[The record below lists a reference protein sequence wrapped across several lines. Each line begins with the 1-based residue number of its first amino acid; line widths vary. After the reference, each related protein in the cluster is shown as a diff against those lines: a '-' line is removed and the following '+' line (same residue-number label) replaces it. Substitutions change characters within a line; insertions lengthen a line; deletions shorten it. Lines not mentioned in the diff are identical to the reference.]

1 MKKLL
6 LFILTFASLL
16 PAQAQK
22 WERIFTGNPMA
33 SVQDLLE
40 YYDKGYLLAGRNVRQ
55 TGYPDYGYLIKTD
68 INGNKLWT
76 KHIGNGQF
84 DNTADGVEQTPD
96 GGLILC
102 GLTTQFDTGCF
113 EPDAY
118 IMKLNT
124 CGEMEWCHV
133 YSTTCWNDYANKVIT
148 LNDGY
153 IMQVSQY
160 GYDLINKRVWLF
172 RYDLQGQLLWQNLYA
187 QADSLVLNEEI
198 NDFILIDDSSLL
210 LSGFAG
216 YPYPDTIW
224 PRWMRPYIIKVG
236 FDGTEYWDSPLG
248 IPDSVSGMSFA
259 SISSPNGC
267 IYTTGTNYNGG
278 IPFLIKASAEGADL
292 QYTTLDSTTDGG
304 GGGTINWFEDS
315 TLAIA
320 SGLQYASNPDTS
332 LAFIW
337 KVDTLGNIL
346 KSIQLFKTHWYGL
359 IAPEDARVT
368 YDKKL
373 MLTGTL
379 GKYITNQ
386 PFKFKIHLWKFN
398 QQMEFD
404 SVYTRPFIYD
414 SLCPH
419 AIVSDTINL
428 DCDIVV
434 DVDEPLKHPE
444 RSQLKAYPNPATGQ
458 ITVELPKYLMSE
470 ETRGSFTAGHIVHQ
484 WRQGAML
491 EAYDS
496 NGVRVLQ
503 TPVSAESATMT
514 LDVTQWAGGIYFIR
528 LVRNWKMVGN
538 VKIVVSKL

>member
-1 MKKLL
+1 M
-6 LFILTFASLL
+6 ILTIASLL
-16 PAQAQK
+16 PVKAQK

-40 YYDKGYLLAGRNVRQ
+40 YYDKGYLLAGRNVRS

-84 DNTADGVEQTPD
+84 DNTADGIDQTPD

-118 IMKLNT
+118 IMKLNA

-160 GYDLINKRVWLF
+160 GYDLINKRIWIFKYNFDGL
-172 RYDLQGQLLWQNLYA
+172 LLWQNLYA
-187 QADSLVLNEEI
+187 QADSLIINEDA
-198 NDFILIDDSSLL
+198 NDFTLADDSSLFIT
-210 LSGFAG
+210 GYAG

-224 PRWMRPYIIKVG
+224 PRLMRPYIIKVG

-248 IPDSVSGMSFA
+248 IPDSVSGMSSSSIAA
-259 SISSPNGC
+259 SNGD
-267 IYTTGTNYNGG
+267 IYTTGTCYCGYYGG
-278 IPFLIKASAEGADL
+278 VPFLIKAGYNGAYK
-292 QYTTLDSTTDGG
+292 QYTPILENTVGG
-304 GGGTINWFEDS
+304 GGATINWLVDS
-315 TLAIA
+315 TLAIS
-320 SGLQYASNPDTS
+320 SGIRYYFNPDTTK
-332 LAFIW
+332 AFLW
-337 KVDTLGNIL
+337 KVDTVGNIA
-346 KSIQLFKTHWYGL
+346 KSVHLFSTYKWGYV
-359 IAPEDARVT
+359 APMDALVT
-368 YDKKL
+368 FDKKL
-373 MLTGTL
+373 MLTGTFA
-379 GKYITNQ
+379 KYITNQ
-386 PFKFKIHLWKFN
+386 TNKHKIYLWKFN

-404 SVYTRPFIYD
+404 SVYTRPFTYD

-419 AIVSDTINL
+419 AIASDTINL

-458 ITVELPKYLMSE
+458 ITVEFPKYLVSE
-470 ETRGSFTAGHIVHQ
+470 ETHGSLTAGHFVHQ
-484 WRQGAML
+484 WRQGTQL

-503 TPVSAESATMT
+503 TSIPSESATMT
-514 LDVTQWAGGIYFIR
+514 LDVSHWSGGMYFIR
-528 LVRNWKMVGN
+528 LVRNGKMVGN
-538 VKIVVSKL
+538 VKIVVSE